1 MHKTEFDIY
10 SQHEILRQISEPEIK
25 KKVHVPAIHNENI
38 IQMYT
43 PDRRQPKTLLTIDER
58 E

>member
-10 SQHEILRQISEPEIK
+10 SQHEIRQISEPEIK
-25 KKVHVPAIHNENI
+25 KKVHVPSIHNENN
-38 IQMYT
+38 IQMYR

>member
-10 SQHEILRQISEPEIK
+10 SQHEIRQISELEIK

-38 IQMYT
+38 ITENILKIQMYKSST
-43 PDRRQPKTLLTIDER
+43 YVHIG
-58 E
+58 